1 MFDSLL
7 QVENLLQNPAFVA
20 LIVTLIVDLL
30 GYIENKA
37 RNSGMPFD
45 KGMAIETLAKYEGF
59 IIMFST
65 LLPIE
70 QAVFW
75 AFVADVAT
83 RLIKR
88 FKPTK

>member
-20 LIVTLIVDLL
+20 LIVTLVVDVL

-37 RNSGMPFD
+37 RNSKIGFNT
-45 KGMAIETLAKYEGF
+45 GMAIETLAKYEAI

-75 AFVADVAT
+75 AFVADVVT
-83 RLIKR
+83 RLVKR
-88 FKPTK
+88 FKPT